1 MKNTRRLSAIFAMV
15 AVGCGGAKG
24 ADPETAESVEDN
36 SVDPKWD
43 PGSEDEEVAG
53 GLSIDDQVALGATL
67 FGSKCSGCHGKNG
80 EGGERAPKVIG
91 DDALP
96 ESAPE
101 GAKTRTGSFG
111 TAQDLFD
118 FISKEMPPGKGK
130 LGEDE
135 AWGVVAFLLSNND
148 AKPDAPLSPDNA
160 SEVSVRGGSDGE
172 E

>member
-1 MKNTRRLSAIFAMV
+1 MKNKRRFLAIFAMV

-24 ADPETAESVEDN
+24 AEPETAEGVEDN

-43 PGSEDEEVAG
+43 PGSEDAEVAD

-67 FGSKCSGCHGKNG
+67 YGSKCSGCHGDNG
-80 EGGERAPKVIG
+80 EGGEKAPKVIG
-91 DDALP
+91 DGALP
-96 ESAPE
+96 ENAPE
-101 GAKTRTGSFG
+101 SAKTRTGSFG

-118 FISKEMPPGKGK
+118 FISTEMPPGKEK

-135 AWGVVAFLLSNND
+135 AWGMVAFLLSNND
-148 AKPDAPLSPDNA
+148 AKPSAPLGPDTA
-160 SEVSVRGGSDGE
+160 SEVLVSGGSDGE